1 MTSMDEDGSTGHHP
15 QCRARSKRHVSQST
29 KQLSPQADGDP
40 PLCLLHLWLPS
51 ICCVSLRCLRPE
63 LRRRMSDDWV
73 PPRSRTQWSEY
84 STVGTVGRYLFHVTC
99 STGPASPSAE
109 FKVVSARVAGRGR
122 VPCTKTGGGRQ
133 STVPPCHA
141 GLSMPTRPDGP
152 PSSLPWPLGA
162 SWRRPCLQLPRV
174 GTSTVQYLD
183 SCGSSVPPPPP
194 RKAQSP
200 TTCTTTT
207 ARAPGRHPSPAQPR
221 QRLDDARP
229 PAEPGTTVGYP
240 CRPPPA
246 DARSSPR
253 TAARPDLTSAGR
265 GPDRALFANPHRRPP
280 VSWPG
285 PDPMPT
291 QAAPTCPVVHHPA
304 SRHRRPGSFFALSST
319 GQRLLTC
326 CDAPCP
332 CRQRHTSRRC
342 QFGVYESCPLLSC
355 PRPRPPSPPP
365 WTSCASGPSSRRA
378 TSRPW
383 PASSRRLAMGMVLA
397 CPSRP
402 PTTSAPTCLAASPPT
417 PAASRPSRP

>member
-183 SCGSSVPPPPP
+183 SCGSSVPPARPSRQPP
-194 RKAQSP
+194 
-200 TTCTTTT
+200 
-207 ARAPGRHPSPAQPR
+207 APPQPPALQDAIPAQPSPGK
-221 QRLDDARP
+221 DSTT
-229 PAEPGTTVGYP
+229 PA
-240 CRPPPA
+240 
-246 DARSSPR
+246 
-253 TAARPDLTSAGR
+253 
-265 GPDRALFANPHRRPP
+265 
-280 VSWPG
+280 
-285 PDPMPT
+285 
-291 QAAPTCPVVHHPA
+291 
-304 SRHRRPGSFFALSST
+304 
-319 GQRLLTC
+319 
-326 CDAPCP
+326 
-332 CRQRHTSRRC
+332 
-342 QFGVYESCPLLSC
+342 
-355 PRPRPPSPPP
+355 RPPSPGPP
-365 WTSCASGPSSRRA
+365 SGTPVVHRQRTRAAAPGQQPGQTSPQQAVALTEPSSPTLIA
-378 TSRPW
+378 DPLSPGLAQTPCPHRPH
-383 PASSRRLAMGMVLA
+383 RLVQLSITPPPGIVVLVPFLLCPPPGSA
-397 CPSRP
+397 C
-402 PTTSAPTCLAASPPT
+402 
-417 PAASRPSRP
+417 

>member
-194 RKAQSP
+194 
-200 TTCTTTT
+200 
-207 ARAPGRHPSPAQPR
+207 ARPSRQPPAPPQPPALQDAIPAQPSPGK
-221 QRLDDARP
+221 DSTT
-229 PAEPGTTVGYP
+229 PA
-240 CRPPPA
+240 
-246 DARSSPR
+246 
-253 TAARPDLTSAGR
+253 
-265 GPDRALFANPHRRPP
+265 
-280 VSWPG
+280 
-285 PDPMPT
+285 
-291 QAAPTCPVVHHPA
+291 
-304 SRHRRPGSFFALSST
+304 
-319 GQRLLTC
+319 
-326 CDAPCP
+326 
-332 CRQRHTSRRC
+332 
-342 QFGVYESCPLLSC
+342 
-355 PRPRPPSPPP
+355 RPPSPGPP
-365 WTSCASGPSSRRA
+365 SGTPVVHRQRTRAAAPGQQPGQTSPQQAVALTEPSSPTLIA
-378 TSRPW
+378 DPLSPGLAQTPCPHRPH
-383 PASSRRLAMGMVLA
+383 RLVQLSITPPPGIVVLVPFLLCPPPGSA
-397 CPSRP
+397 C
-402 PTTSAPTCLAASPPT
+402 
-417 PAASRPSRP
+417 

>member
-194 RKAQSP
+194 QGPVANHLHHHNRPRSRTPSQ
-200 TTCTTTT
+200 
-207 ARAPGRHPSPAQPR
+207 PSPAQAKTR
-221 QRLDDARP
+221 RRP
-229 PAEPGTTVGYP
+229 PA
-240 CRPPPA
+240 RR
-246 DARSSPR
+246 AR
-253 TAARPDLTSAGR
+253 D
-265 GPDRALFANPHRRPP
+265 HRRVP
-280 VSWPG
+280 
-285 PDPMPT
+285 
-291 QAAPTCPVVHHPA
+291 
-304 SRHRRPGSFFALSST
+304 LSST
-319 GQRLLTC
+319 
-326 CDAPCP
+326 
-332 CRQRHTSRRC
+332 
-342 QFGVYESCPLLSC
+342 
-355 PRPRPPSPPP
+355 
-365 WTSCASGPSSRRA
+365 ASGRAQQPPDSSQARPHL
-378 TSRPW
+378 SRPW
-383 PASSRRLAMGMVLA
+383 P
-397 CPSRP
+397 
-402 PTTSAPTCLAASPPT
+402 
-417 PAASRPSRP
+417 